1 MFRWE
6 SIPLRKCQEPSQS
19 IFLLSFAFKYLP
31 SGTGK
36 KKKIIILKRPFHPMK
51 RFSIHMEIVILAP
64 PLKSLSVVSP
74 GQRRMEVANQNSHSS
89 KSEAFSPQSLV
100 RSQSWY
106 CKKEWGIWSQE
117 IWMWVC
123 STTSSPWR
131 CDQITTSQDVSFVY
145 ESDGAGTFMILLCKP
160 AHMKYMELFIQM
172 SNTITSIM
180 GLYTSWFS
188 IRADG

>member
-1 MFRWE
+1 MPRALSVF
-6 SIPLRKCQEPSQS
+6 
-19 IFLLSFAFKYLP
+19 FFYHLLSNISLVEQEKE
-31 SGTGK
+31 
-36 KKKIIILKRPFHPMK
+36 KIIILKRPFHPMK
-51 RFSIHMEIVILAP
+51 RSSIHMEIVILAP

-89 KSEAFSPQSLV
+89 RSEAFSPQSLV

-131 CDQITTSQDVSFVY
+131 RDQITTSQDVSFCLWIGWWWDLHDTAVQTSSY
-145 ESDGAGTFMILLCKP
+145 EIYGAFHTDVKYYYLYYGLIHIMILN
-160 AHMKYMELFIQM
+160 Q
-172 SNTITSIM
+172 S
-180 GLYTSWFS
+180 
-188 IRADG
+188 